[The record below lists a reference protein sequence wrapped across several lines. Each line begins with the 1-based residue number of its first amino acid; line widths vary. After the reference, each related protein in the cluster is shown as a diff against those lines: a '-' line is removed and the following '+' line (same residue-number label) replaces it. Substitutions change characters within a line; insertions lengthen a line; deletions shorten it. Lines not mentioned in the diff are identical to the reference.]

1 MACVLCGID
10 STWTHRPCRI
20 DISQIRYHIALVLCE
35 IESTYVKSNL
45 RIFDMTWAAKID
57 STVKSILA
65 APDLPNANI
74 AIRPPPK
81 SPSDAAKILNVF
93 IPSWRIGQC
102 SCTGA
107 TLAHATEWPNFYP
120 GCSLS
125 KISCVAHNMV
135 QRYFT
140 FFSAAATIVTPPSSN
155 LVDSPPPRARPFPQ
169 RLSEGAR
176 GL

>member
-1 MACVLCGID
+1 MNPFFRHNWFCGLAV
-10 STWTHRPCRI
+10 SSKNLFFGPSSR
-20 DISQIRYHIALVLCE
+20 AF
-35 IESTYVKSNL
+35 KSLANL
-45 RIFDMTWAAKID
+45 PR
-57 STVKSILA
+57 S
-65 APDLPNANI
+65 APRSPKCQYCNKT
-74 AIRPPPK
+74 PPPNPLPMLQRF
-81 SPSDAAKILNVF
+81 SIY
-93 IPSWRIGQC
+93 IPSWRIGRC
-102 SCTGA
+102 SRTGA
-107 TLAHATEWPNFYP
+107 TLAHATTLLDFYP

>member
-65 APDLPNANI
+65 APDPREGQKDDQKGASSGTVRTASKKSLP
-74 AIRPPPK
+74 K
-81 SPSDAAKILNVF
+81 GSDDEH
-93 IPSWRIGQC
+93 S
-102 SCTGA
+102 
-107 TLAHATEWPNFYP
+107 
-120 GCSLS
+120 
-125 KISCVAHNMV
+125 
-135 QRYFT
+135 
-140 FFSAAATIVTPPSSN
+140 
-155 LVDSPPPRARPFPQ
+155 
-169 RLSEGAR
+169 
-176 GL
+176 